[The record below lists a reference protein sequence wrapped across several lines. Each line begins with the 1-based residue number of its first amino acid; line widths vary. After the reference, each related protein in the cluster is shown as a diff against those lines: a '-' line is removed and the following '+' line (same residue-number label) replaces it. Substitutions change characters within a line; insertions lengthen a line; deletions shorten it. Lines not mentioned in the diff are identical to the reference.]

1 MQYGFTYHPHMT
13 YTEDRAAGEKPR
25 SHTGKETEMTIYTTK
40 QDYIAQVIAPAL
52 GDYAAEHNIDAIADE
67 MLNWH
72 NDIGQPGNN
81 GLMEDETKDFWAV
94 VEAHAA

>member
-1 MQYGFTYHPHMT
+1 
-13 YTEDRAAGEKPR
+13 
-25 SHTGKETEMTIYTTK
+25 MTIYTTK
-40 QDYIAQVIAPAL
+40 QDYIAQVITPAL
-52 GDYAAEHNIDAIADE
+52 GDYAAEHDIDAIADD

-81 GLMEDETKDFWAV
+81 GFMEDETRDFWAV

>member
-1 MQYGFTYHPHMT
+1 M
-13 YTEDRAAGEKPR
+13 
-25 SHTGKETEMTIYTTK
+25 SIYTAK
-40 QDYIAQVIAPAL
+40 QDYIAQVINPAL
-52 GDYAAEHNIDAIADE
+52 GEYAAEHDIDQIADA

-81 GLMEDETKDFWAV
+81 GFLEDESKDFWEV

>member
-1 MQYGFTYHPHMT
+1 MST
-13 YTEDRAAGEKPR
+13 
-25 SHTGKETEMTIYTTK
+25 YTTK
-40 QDYIAQVIAPAL
+40 QDYISQVIEPAL
-52 GDYAAEHNIDAIADE
+52 GDYAAEHDIDAIADE

-81 GLMEDETKDFWAV
+81 GFMEDENKDFWEV

>member
-1 MQYGFTYHPHMT
+1 M
-13 YTEDRAAGEKPR
+13 
-25 SHTGKETEMTIYTTK
+25 SIYTTK
-40 QDYIAQVIAPAL
+40 QDYISQVIEPAL
-52 GDYAAEHNIDAIADE
+52 GDYAAEHDIDAIADE

-81 GLMEDETKDFWAV
+81 GLMEDESKDFWAV